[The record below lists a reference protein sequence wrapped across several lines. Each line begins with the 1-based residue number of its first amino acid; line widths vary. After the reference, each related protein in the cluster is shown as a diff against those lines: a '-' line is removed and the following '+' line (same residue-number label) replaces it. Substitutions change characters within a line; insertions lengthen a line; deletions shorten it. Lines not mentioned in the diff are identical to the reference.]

1 MKSAFHLKS
10 RKSRQRKDG
19 CRRQDINDG
28 IFITEK
34 ENEKEKKSS
43 TAETVG
49 QRNIFTKGTSWSI
62 YTVVRT

>member
-34 ENEKEKKSS
+34 ENEKEKK
-43 TAETVG
+43 
-49 QRNIFTKGTSWSI
+49 
-62 YTVVRT
+62 